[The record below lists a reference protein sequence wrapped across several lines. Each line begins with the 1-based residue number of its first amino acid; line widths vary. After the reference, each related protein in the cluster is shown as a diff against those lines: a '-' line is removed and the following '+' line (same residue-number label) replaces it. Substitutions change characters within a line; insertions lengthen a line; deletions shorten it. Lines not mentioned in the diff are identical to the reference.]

1 MRSCGVEPL
10 LPGYFGLQQLQKGD
24 TQAVDLIDRAEWL
37 GLSTIALGELWI
49 GFQGGTRR
57 EKNEAEL
64 DEFLSSPQVEEL
76 VIDRETGRIYAE
88 MIVSLQRAGTPVPSN
103 DVWIAAAA
111 VRAGVPVI
119 TYDRH
124 FADIRQARSIIFSPP
139 SKKP

>member
-1 MRSCGVEPL
+1 MSRYCLDTSA
-10 LPGYFGLQQLQKGD
+10 YSNFKKGD
-24 TQAVDLIDRAEWL
+24 PQVVDLIDRAEWL

-49 GFQGGTRR
+49 GFHGGTRR
-57 EKNEAEL
+57 EKNEVEL

-76 VIDRETGRIYAE
+76 AIDRETGRIYAE

-103 DVWIAAAA
+103 DVWIAASA

-139 SKKP
+139 SKRP